1 MPWYLISMKSLG
13 RARLTRGESAAL
25 RNHGMKA
32 TLGIL
37 TAAGALALAAM
48 PAAAQSPPAEIAR
61 LANGKPDL
69 NGIWQALNSANYDLE
84 RHMARA
90 SMQLR
95 EGPHGPLP
103 DVPLLRLGAVGAVPG
118 GMGVVEGGKIPYTP
132 EAAAKR
138 EENRK
143 NWLNRDPE
151 IKCYLPGVPRANY
164 MPFPFQIFHN
174 ENSIFFAY
182 EFAGA
187 TREIYLEDV
196 GPPETDSWMG
206 QSVGRWEG
214 DTLVVEV
221 SGLSDQTWLDRS
233 GTHHS
238 YKLRVT
244 ERYTPAGPNHL
255 QYEAVIEDPEVF
267 TRPWKISMPLYRRIE
282 EGARLMDFKCVE
294 FVEEL
299 IYGEYR
305 RKPLER

>member
-1 MPWYLISMKSLG
+1 MKLTPG
-13 RARLTRGESAAL
+13 AR
-25 RNHGMKA
+25 
-32 TLGIL
+32 
-37 TAAGALALAAM
+37 TAAIVLALAAM
-48 PAAAQSPPAEIAR
+48 PAAAQSSKFEPAR

-69 NGIWQALNSANYDLE
+69 NGVWQALNSANYDIE
-84 RHMARA
+84 RHMARP

-103 DVPLLRLGAVGAVPG
+103 DIPLLRLGAVGAVPG
-118 GMGVVEGGKIPYTP
+118 GMGVVEGGKIPYKP

-143 NWLNRDPE
+143 HWLDRDPE
-151 IKCYLPGVPRANY
+151 VKCYMPGVPRANY

-174 ENSIFFAY
+174 ENAVFIAY

-187 TREIYLEDV
+187 TREIYLNDV
-196 GPPETDSWMG
+196 GPAETDSWMG

-214 DTLVVEV
+214 DTLVVDV
-221 SGLSDQTWLDRS
+221 TGLSDQTWFDRS

-238 YKLRVT
+238 YKLRVV
-244 ERYTPAGPNHL
+244 ERYTPISANHIR
-255 QYEAVIEDPEVF
+255 YEAVIEDPEVF

-282 EGARLMDFKCVE
+282 QDARLMDFKCVE